1 VLGCLG
7 FRGRINRDAKESD
20 RFEVEPT
27 VPVNLLLFLG
37 ASIGSALDTWVEG
50 RKSVNGMRG
59 TGNSD
64 SPRGS
69 SAAEELLEEDT
80 CVENE
85 RESISKASP
94 WNLATRAPLENRDV
108 PNISGDAGEALVR
121 GRERMK
127 TSRRLGRDL

>member
-1 VLGCLG
+1 MKSSTNTMIECINKKRFYRSWYSVESTELKLLVLGCLG

-20 RFEVEPT
+20 RFEVGPT

-37 ASIGSALDTWVEG
+37 ASIGSALDTRVEG

-69 SAAEELLEEDT
+69 AERWED
-80 CVENE
+80 
-85 RESISKASP
+85 RK
-94 WNLATRAPLENRDV
+94 
-108 PNISGDAGEALVR
+108 
-121 GRERMK
+121 
-127 TSRRLGRDL
+127 